1 MEQAHADAARAD
13 RAETPRTSAVRHA
26 GPIMINVKT
35 FDQWLLFV
43 FAATLSVNA
52 VRDYVGEHW
61 WWAAA
66 ETAVAILTWWLLGR
80 FRRSLYGSPW
90 PKLR

>member
-1 MEQAHADAARAD
+1 
-13 RAETPRTSAVRHA
+13 
-26 GPIMINVKT
+26 VKT

-43 FAATLSVNA
+43 FASGFTVNA
-52 VRDYVGEHW
+52 VRDYVGDHW

-66 ETAVAILTWWLLGR
+66 ETALAILTWWLLGR

-90 PKLR
+90 LKLR